1 MVASTI
7 KKERATHPVNIILG
21 GIAGSV
27 SRTATAPLEL
37 YKMQRQNP
45 YIKHTTLREVIQY
58 EGVRGLWKGNLVNIY
73 RIFPQMSIN
82 YYIYNY
88 VKSMKSVQIYSKENP
103 SKAHLFS
110 GTIGGIISTICVY
123 PLDTVRSR
131 LSLQTNNQYYDGIF
145 DTFRKMTTRELY
157 SGLSVGLMGFVPFNA
172 LNFVFYNLVKNKLTR
187 CENSAFSSTNI
198 LTHLLSG
205 GLAGVLSVTITYP
218 TDVIRRR
225 LHLQGFDDVVPVFN
239 NTRECIRHIFFTE
252 GFSGFYSGLFACYL
266 KLFPAVGIQFSIM
279 EYLKK
284 TYNI

>member
-1 MVASTI
+1 MLDSTI
-7 KKERATHPVNIILG
+7 KKESSTHPINIILG

-58 EGVRGLWKGNLVNIY
+58 EGICGLWKGNLVNVY

-88 VKSMKSVQIYSKENP
+88 VKSTKSLQTYSKESP

-131 LSLQTNNQYYDGIF
+131 LSLQTNKQYYNGIF
-145 DTFRKMTTRELY
+145 DTFRKMTIRELY
-157 SGLSVGLMGFVPFNA
+157 SGLPVGLMGFVPFNA
-172 LNFVFYNLVKNKLTR
+172 LNFVFYNLIKNELIHSEGSVVLSDKVW
-187 CENSAFSSTNI
+187 
-198 LTHLLSG
+198 THLLSG

-225 LHLQGFDDVVPVFN
+225 LHLQGFDNAVPIFKS
-239 NTRECIRHIFFTE
+239 TRECVGHIFLTE
-252 GFSGFYSGLFACYL
+252 GFTGFYRGLFACYL
-266 KLFPAVGIQFSIM
+266 KLFPAVGIQFSTM

-284 TYNI
+284 TYNV

>member
-1 MVASTI
+1 MTTPI
-7 KKERATHPVNIILG
+7 TKKQGATHPVNIILG

-58 EGVRGLWKGNLVNIY
+58 EGVCGLWKGNLVNIY
-73 RIFPQMSIN
+73 RVFPQMSIN

-88 VKSMKSVQIYSKENP
+88 VKTTNSMQIYSREHP
-103 SKAHLFS
+103 SKAHLLS
-110 GTIGGIISTICVY
+110 GTIGGIVSTICVY

-131 LSLQTNNQYYDGIF
+131 LSLQTNNQYYNGIF
-145 DTFRKMTTRELY
+145 DTLRKMTTRELY
-157 SGLSVGLMGFVPFNA
+157 SGLPVGLIGFVPFNA
-172 LNFVFYNLVKNKLTR
+172 LNFVFYHLVKNNLTHSG
-187 CENSAFSSTNI
+187 CSDKVW
-198 LTHLLSG
+198 THLLSG

-225 LHLQGFDDVVPVFN
+225 LHLQGFDNAVPVFK
-239 NTRECIRHIFFTE
+239 NTRECIKHIFFTE
-252 GFSGFYSGLFACYL
+252 GVSGFYRGLFACYL
-266 KLFPAVGIQFSIM
+266 KLFPAVGIQFSTM

-284 TYNI
+284 TYNV